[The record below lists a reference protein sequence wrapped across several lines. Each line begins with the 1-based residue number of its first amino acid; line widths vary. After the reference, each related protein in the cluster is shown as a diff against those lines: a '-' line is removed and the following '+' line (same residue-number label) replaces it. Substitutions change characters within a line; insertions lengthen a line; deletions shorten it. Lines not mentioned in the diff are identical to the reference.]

1 MKDRKVVEE
10 VIENARLEGIEDI
23 TIKKTATLEN
33 RLTNVK
39 KKVGI
44 NDELVGWHGIRKLYA
59 QEYYNQVRKETN
71 RRDAIG
77 KTNQQLGHGYDRG
90 ENALRTYVGNMW

>member
-1 MKDRKVVEE
+1 M
-10 VIENARLEGIEDI
+10 
-23 TIKKTATLEN
+23 
-33 RLTNVK
+33 K

-44 NDELVGWHGIRKLYA
+44 NEELVGWYGIRKLYA
-59 QEYYNQVRKETN
+59 QEYYNQVRKEIN